1 MAQKPVVHAP
11 DHRPAGTLSADDPG
25 GADPLVLPA
34 SAINSGGPGLDDTTL
49 VLAPDL
55 WWKLDEA
62 SGTTAHDSSGNSN
75 DGTVPAGYGT
85 PTWGQAA
92 GPPGTLTAQ
101 FDKTTKTR
109 LYRSSFPAMSGD
121 FTAAVWVNHSSN
133 IGGLSMGQGQ
143 SSQSG
148 AAGWEFGIEAF
159 NVGAGNRM
167 SLFIGHSTG
176 PHVIEGNN
184 ALTVDGSTWY
194 LLGVTHSGSLWTI
207 YVNGLAQTATFSG
220 SYTAASGI
228 WVGHNDN
235 VSPVF
240 GNDGLESYAM
250 AWGSRALSG
259 AEMLE
264 LYTLAF
270 TLGHH
275 ASGEVLTA
283 DGSGGTYFALPTI
296 GVYLNGA

>member
-1 MAQKPVVHAP
+1 VDPKERPRLHGR
-11 DHRPAGTLSADDPG
+11 DHRPVGTLGPDDPG
-25 GADPLVLPA
+25 GADPILLPA
-34 SAINSGGPGLDDTTL
+34 AAINSGGPGLDDTTL
-49 VLAPDL
+49 RLAPDL
-55 WWKLDEA
+55 WWKLDEG

-85 PTWGQAA
+85 PAWAQSA
-92 GPPGTLTAQ
+92 GPPGAQSALFSKTA
-101 FDKTTKTR
+101 KTR

-121 FTAAVWVNHSSN
+121 FTAAVWVNHADN
-133 IGGLSMGQGQ
+133 LGGLAMGQGQ

-148 AAGWEFGIEAF
+148 APGWEFGIEAF

-167 SLFIGHSTG
+167 SLFVGHSTG
-176 PHVIEGNN
+176 PHVVEGNN
-184 ALTVDGSTWY
+184 ALTVDGTTWY
-194 LLGVTHSGSLWTI
+194 LLGITHASGLWTM
-207 YVNGLAQTATFSG
+207 YVNGLAQTATMSP

-235 VSPVF
+235 TSPVF

-264 LYTLAF
+264 LYSLAF
-270 TLGHH
+270 TFGNHD
-275 ASGEVLTA
+275 AGEVLTS
-283 DGSGGTYFALPTI
+283 DGAGRSSFAAPT
-296 GVYLNGA
+296 VEVEF